1 MQKIISIIALSSISV
16 CFAVTGT
23 DLSNRIIIDGLSH
36 DFTHDEEI
44 LTDSLGNLL
53 EYPADSY
60 WGEYNDVK
68 QIKITWDAS
77 YLYLAV
83 DACSYDNNVLLFI
96 DIYDDYGIEDMSE
109 LINIANQEGTWNRS
123 FKFYNL
129 NPDFFVGTWDTND
142 LPELW
147 KVQKG
152 GTMQVEQIS
161 TIETSAT
168 FNTGNLE
175 GAMEIKIAW
184 EIFFFDGEHS
194 LQNFP
199 RIKLLS
205 VITKG
210 GLEMSSGPDSAPD
223 NLGGMT
229 NDSGQMIVLDNYAEI
244 LIDGDGDGLPDMDIE
259 PKKQRTFY
267 KEPPFEAIPLLINNV
282 IFENGK
288 TFAPSIEEEINFELV
303 SNRAS
308 EFSVEIFD
316 VNGTFIDYAEK
327 YDDLQWSWDGKNDNG
342 SFVPFGIY
350 ILRFIADSGEV
361 SHKEAVVVIK

>member
-1 MQKIISIIALSSISV
+1 MQKIISILVLFSISV
-16 CFAVTGT
+16 CFAVTEA

-53 EYPADSY
+53 ESPADSY

-68 QIKITWDAS
+68 QIKVTWDAS

-83 DACSYDNNVLLFI
+83 DACSYDNNVMLFI
-96 DIYDDYGIEDMSE
+96 DVDDDYGIEDMSE
-109 LINIANQEGTWNRS
+109 LNAWQRS
-123 FKFYNL
+123 FKFYNF
-129 NPDFFVGTWDTND
+129 NPDFLVGTWDTND
-142 LPELW
+142 IPQFWE
-147 KVQKG
+147 VQEG
-152 GTMQVEQIS
+152 GTMQVEQIF

-168 FNTGNLE
+168 FDTGNLE

-184 EIFFFDGEHS
+184 GILKSNGSIQH
-194 LQNFP
+194 
-199 RIKLLS
+199 IKLLS
-205 VITKG
+205 VITSG
-210 GLEMSSGPDSAPD
+210 DDYSSGPDCAPD
-223 NLGGMT
+223 NLGGMA
-229 NDSGQMIVLDNYAEI
+229 NKSGQMVVLDNYAEI
-244 LIDGDGDGLPDMDIE
+244 LIDADEDGNPDMNIE
-259 PKKQRTFY
+259 PQMRTTFY
-267 KEPPFEAIPLLINNV
+267 KKPPFEAIPLLINNV
-282 IFENGK
+282 IFEKGK
-288 TFAPSIEEEINFELV
+288 TFAPSIEEKINFELV